1 MKKLTKREKMLLY
14 ILACFL
20 IATAGIYLILL
31 PAYDHYSVIHDQ
43 YLEAQSTQ
51 MSMEA
56 SIGSIPD
63 LETGIDENRTTV
75 LNLESSYSDPL
86 TNEALDQLLTTLCL
100 NYSLSPQV
108 LSITSNGESTV
119 SIFMSTAPETDGA
132 DDNSIFDTTE
142 STDVTEEDIQAEAE
156 DVTTADSSTDTTDI
170 GVTSLVGVVEM
181 ELLGAQTNFYRLL
194 DAIAS
199 RPDIVVNEFEI
210 KPAEDL
216 TASVNSGTTTTNIS
230 YSNWSPSLNGG
241 SVSIKVRFNVLMVE
255 KTSF

>member
-1 MKKLTKREKMLLY
+1 
-14 ILACFL
+14 
-20 IATAGIYLILL
+20 
-31 PAYDHYSVIHDQ
+31 
-43 YLEAQSTQ
+43 
-51 MSMEA
+51 
-56 SIGSIPD
+56 
-63 LETGIDENRTTV
+63 
-75 LNLESSYSDPL
+75 
-86 TNEALDQLLTTLCL
+86 
-100 NYSLSPQV
+100 
-108 LSITSNGESTV
+108 
-119 SIFMSTAPETDGA
+119 
-132 DDNSIFDTTE
+132 
-142 STDVTEEDIQAEAE
+142 VTEEDIQAEAE